1 MAKKKS
7 ASKKTDKQKKMP
19 VKKNATKTSRRATKT
34 KQSSRQK
41 STVKRSLPKV
51 RVQMFRQGLGDSFLV
66 TFDDGGPNEK
76 RMLIDCGTLGSKS
89 STKTDDI
96 TKYLDELVADD
107 KRIDILI
114 ATHEHQDHVSA
125 FKTKAMQ
132 KVLTGNVDHV
142 WLAWTENPDDAVAQR
157 IAKYKQDLGLAL
169 SQVAR
174 VAPDQ
179 PACQQVADLLGF
191 AGEVTLG
198 ADFAKT
204 VHAAMEFVR
213 TGTGGK
219 TAYLKP
225 GDLIGEGQLPGFRIY
240 VLGPP
245 KDDES
250 LKNLGSH
257 QSDELYGI
265 AASLR
270 KTAVQHISGSTVDPG
285 DNGLPFDIRFN
296 QYGERLIQEQYPT
309 YLTPDDGWRRID
321 YDWIAGASELAIQL
335 DSLTNNT
342 SLALAIERI
351 EDGKVLLFPADA
363 QLGSWLSWHDENL
376 TWTVTDSNNGK
387 RDIDAADLLS
397 RTVFYKVGHHGSH
410 NATARSKG
418 LELMTKQDE
427 LVAFIPV
434 DRAIALG
441 RNPKNSWQMPARP
454 LYLEL
459 LNRCQGRVV
468 RADLGWATKAVPKNK
483 DDVEFAFKGMGDD
496 NQWTEWT
503 KHQKAAKHVTVNN
516 KSLCFEY
523 VLN

>member
-1 MAKKKS
+1 MAKKKT
-7 ASKKTDKQKKMP
+7 ASKKIDKNKKSS
-19 VKKNATKTSRRATKT
+19 VKKNAPKTSRKATKT
-34 KQSSRQK
+34 KRSNKRK
-41 STVKRSLPKV
+41 STASQSLPKV

-96 TKYLDELVADD
+96 AKHLEELVADG

-114 ATHEHQDHVSA
+114 ATHEHHDHVSA

-132 KVLTGNVDHV
+132 KVLSGNVDHV

-157 IAKYKQDLGLAL
+157 IVKYKQDLGLAL

-179 PACQQVADLLGF
+179 PVCQQVADLLGF

-219 TAYLKP
+219 TVYHEP
-225 GDLIGEGQLPGFRIY
+225 GDLIDEQLLPGFRIY

-245 KDDES
+245 RDDVS

-257 QSDELYGI
+257 HSDELYGI

-270 KTAVQHISGSTVDPG
+270 RTAEQHLSGTIVDPS
-285 DNGLPFDIRFN
+285 DKRLPFDIRFN
-296 QYGERLIQEQYPT
+296 QYGERVMQEQYPNYVT
-309 YLTPDDGWRRID
+309 IGEAWRRID

-351 EDGKVLLFPADA
+351 ADGKVLLFPADA

-376 TWTVTDSNNGK
+376 TWTVSDENNG
-387 RDIDAADLLS
+387 RREVDASDLLS

-410 NATARSKG
+410 NATARGKG

-468 RADLGWATKAVPKNK
+468 RADLGWATKAVPKNN
-483 DDVEFAFKGMGDD
+483 DDVEFAFKGMGNDK
-496 NQWTEWT
+496 QWTEWT

-516 KSLCFEY
+516 RLLCFEY
-523 VLN
+523 LLN